1 MIDQLPLFLSN
12 ALLTTA
18 VSTLP
23 IVFIIY
29 VLTRRLMKEFI
40 DGKERSR
47 YDDAKHEAVLS
58 ELRASY
64 EHRIADLNR
73 EMVATRARWED
84 ANHLLISGQKNQPTS
99 ISNRVIDP
107 HSFLKQFGINPEKVD
122 LNPDRIFVL
131 TPFSPEERPVYEVI
145 KTTCA
150 DVGFNVIRG
159 DESRADGDILTQV
172 VWGIVSSGII
182 IANIS
187 SRNPNVFFELGIAM
201 ALGKPTL
208 LISDTLSDIPF
219 DLQSRRIIVFKGAAD
234 LEKKLHASIL
244 QTIRSNRS

>member
-18 VSTLP
+18 ISTLP
-23 IVFIIY
+23 IVFIVY
-29 VLTRRLMKEFI
+29 LLTRRLMKEFI
-40 DGKERSR
+40 DGRERSR

-64 EHRIADLNR
+64 EHRIADLSR
-73 EMVATRARWED
+73 EMVATRSRWED
-84 ANHLLISGQKNQPTS
+84 ANHLLISGQQNQPTS
-99 ISNRVIDP
+99 VTPRVVDP
-107 HSFLKQFGINPEKVD
+107 NSFLKPFGIDPDKVD
-122 LNPDRIFVL
+122 LNPNRIFVL
-131 TPFSPEERPVYEVI
+131 TPFSDEERPVYDII
-145 KTTCA
+145 KSACS
-150 DVGFNVIRG
+150 DVGFSVIRG

-172 VWGIVSSGII
+172 VSGIVSSGII

-208 LISDTLSDIPF
+208 LISDTLSDVPF
-219 DLQSRRIIVFKGAAD
+219 DLQSRRIIVFKGPAD
-234 LEKKLHASIL
+234 LERKLHASIL
-244 QTIRSNRS
+244 QTIRPARS